1 MKRGVRERE
10 SAYIV
15 GARVRVL
22 RKRHVFRMNTSM
34 CIWRTWAKS
43 FHHVTCAGV
52 ILTWDH
58 LRSDQR
64 RAPLRLG
71 GDLNAAGHASFL
83 SSAGVPRRFLGELV
97 TCCVY
102 NIALSLQPHG
112 CGEGIVDAR
121 CRLPLLRRVLETS
134 HVCICEVWV
143 NANARGVYFA
153 MVGMCV
159 GTVTIAHINTS
170 SAHFVLD

>member
-1 MKRGVRERE
+1 MKRRVRERE
-10 SAYIV
+10 RIHFRP
-15 GARVRVL
+15 ARASL
-22 RKRHVFRMNTSM
+22 CKRHVFRMNTSM
-34 CIWRTWAKS
+34 CIWRTLAKS
-43 FHHVTCAGV
+43 FHHVTCVRV

-58 LRSDQR
+58 LQSDQR

-83 SSAGVPRRFLGELV
+83 SSAAVLGRFFRESV

-112 CGEGIVDAR
+112 CGEGIVDA
-121 CRLPLLRRVLETS
+121 CCHLPLLPRVLETA

-143 NANARGVYFA
+143 NTNACDV
-153 MVGMCV
+153 
-159 GTVTIAHINTS
+159 
-170 SAHFVLD
+170 